1 MESRRAERRCGFEPR
16 AFHRGFMADYHIRKI
31 RRGKF
36 GEASKIREELDEF
49 IDACEQGCKLMA
61 LQELSDIRFDSS
73 PEDL

>member
-1 MESRRAERRCGFEPR
+1 MPSTEVLWLITTLEKSVG
-16 AFHRGFMADYHIRKI
+16 
-31 RRGKF
+31 GKF